1 LVAQRLPGVGPVA
14 AGAIRIAGES
24 GGTVAD
30 SFEAIALLAS
40 DEQELR
46 DERKAA
52 TAQVRAS
59 ALVIS
64 VLPVVLLTGLMAS
77 GRLDLIG
84 SGGSLVFGLMVGGL
98 LLIVVGLPGV
108 YLIGC
113 RSGDGSAARPASLV
127 VLGSFVHPLLGAAA
141 ATVWMVGW
149 RRRRAP
155 SQAPSDLQVL
165 AGTLVVGAAAGLSL
179 QTSLERARAVVD
191 PHQSAQLERVLRDGH
206 QIGLGAALTAAEGS
220 AAPLFGRLARAQV
233 TGAPLMAS
241 SRARR

>member
-98 LLIVVGLPGV
+98 LLIVVGL
-108 YLIGC
+108 LSIW
-113 RSGDGSAARPASLV
+113 R
-127 VLGSFVHPLLGAAA
+127 
-141 ATVWMVGW
+141 TV
-149 RRRRAP
+149 RRAEV
-155 SQAPSDLQVL
+155 A
-165 AGTLVVGAAAGLSL
+165 
-179 QTSLERARAVVD
+179 
-191 PHQSAQLERVLRDGH
+191 
-206 QIGLGAALTAAEGS
+206 
-220 AAPLFGRLARAQV
+220 
-233 TGAPLMAS
+233 
-241 SRARR
+241 